1 MSVAM
6 LKIKF
11 CCGRLVGSNIWLI
24 LLITVLSSAAAATDN
39 FMPAQQT
46 AVFAGGC
53 FWGVD
58 AVFKHVKGV
67 SEVVSGYAG
76 GSAATAHYERV
87 SEGTTGHAEAVR
99 ISFNPAQVSYQ
110 QLLQVFFSVAHDPT
124 ELNRQGPDAGSQYR
138 SAIFFTNTEQQKIA
152 QRHIQQLTAAHTF
165 PSAIVTLVVPLT
177 QFYPAED
184 NHQNFLAL
192 HPNKPYI
199 VMYDQPKL
207 TQLRKQFPGLY
218 Q

>member
-1 MSVAM
+1 MPTIKLIRSYLFSGSVCLM
-6 LKIKF
+6 L
-11 CCGRLVGSNIWLI
+11 GLGALSNA
-24 LLITVLSSAAAATDN
+24 SAA
-39 FMPAQQT
+39 QT
-46 AVFAGGC
+46 EQMAVFAGGC

-76 GSAATAHYERV
+76 GAAATAHYQMV
-87 SEGTTGHAEAVR
+87 SEGTTGHAESVR
-99 ISFNPAQVSYQ
+99 VRFNPAQVSYQ

-124 ELNRQGPDAGSQYR
+124 QLNRQGPDVGSQYR
-138 SAIFFTNTEQQKIA
+138 SAIFFTNADQQKIA
-152 QRHIQQLTAAHTF
+152 QSYIQRLTAARTF
-165 PSAIVTLVVPLT
+165 SAPIVTQIVQLT

-184 NHQNFLAL
+184 YHQNFLAL
-192 HPNKPYI
+192 HPYKPYI